1 MVCLGIRT
9 GPAWLSPLG
18 FHYPLG
24 PAVCREHVL
33 WSAIHVVQ
41 LQGTIHPCQDSL
53 WFSSPSCD
61 QAGKFNLGAICKS
74 SFPHSSVGKESACN
88 AGDLGSIPGSGRSPG
103 EGTGNPLQYSCLENS
118 MDRGTWQAA
127 VHGVTKSR
135 TRLKRLSTQPVNNAK
150 NHPCLFVLEFPHS
163 HPLCS
168 QVRYC
173 SFQHMPWTVGE
184 RL

>member
-61 QAGKFNLGAICKS
+61 QAGKFNLGEICKS

-103 EGTGNPLQYSCLENS
+103 EGTGNPLQYSCLEIP
-118 MDRGTWQAA
+118 
-127 VHGVTKSR
+127 HGQR
-135 TRLKRLSTQPVNNAK
+135 RLAGYSPWGWASLVAQTVMSLSTMQETWVQS
-150 NHPCLFVLEFPHS
+150 LGWEGLLEKEMAAHS
-163 HPLCS
+163 SILAWKIP
-168 QVRYC
+168 
-173 SFQHMPWTVGE
+173 
-184 RL
+184 